1 MENKYKNIHLMRN
14 PNKERMNNLPENS
27 EWLISLNNFK
37 SDDNIASIIGGCIS
51 IKIIPGCSFGGNRF
65 LSMKCLSKVNI
76 TLDSAFAIFER
87 ILSVAPKGIFLIS
100 KPSFISN
107 TVSPTGIFSSEISFG
122 LLEEDIFLIFHKLRS
137 IVQDRQNS
145 FFIELREII
154 FYNLINNYSTSK
166 KFQYLPYHNSSI
178 LKYRFPVAY
187 FTIYNYI
194 IIYFNSHKLIKLEEV
209 FKVLDKDE
217 YLLYFKDINNP
228 YTIMSRTTSQRLV
241 A

>member
-87 ILSVAPKGIFLIS
+87 ILSVEPKGIFLTS

-107 TVSPTGIFSSEISFG
+107 SVSPTGIFSSEISFG
-122 LLEEDIFLIFHKLRS
+122 LLKEDIFFIFYKLRS

-154 FYNLINNYSTSK
+154 FYNLFNSYSTSK
-166 KFQYLPYHNSSI
+166 QLQYLPYHNSSI

-187 FTIYNYI
+187 FAIYNNI
-194 IIYFNSHKLIKLEEV
+194 FIYFNSHNMNKLEEV
-209 FKVLDKDE
+209 FKLSE
-217 YLLYFKDINNP
+217 SSPYFNYDINNHQLL
-228 YTIMSRTTSQRLV
+228 YNDLKYINYRK
-241 A
+241 